1 MLPCLLIAVISVRK
15 TSETTHRL
23 KSMNM
28 GPSNTSTEALLA
40 SNFQVKT
47 NQRLN
52 KSILA
57 QSPAVVTYD
66 K

>member
-1 MLPCLLIAVISVRK
+1 MDK
-15 TSETTHRL
+15 THHL

-57 QSPAVVTYD
+57 QSPAVVYD